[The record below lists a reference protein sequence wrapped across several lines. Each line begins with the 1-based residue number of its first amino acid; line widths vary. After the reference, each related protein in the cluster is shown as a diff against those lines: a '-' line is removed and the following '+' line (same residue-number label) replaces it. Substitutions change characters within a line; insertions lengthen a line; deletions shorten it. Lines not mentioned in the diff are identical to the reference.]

1 MIKSR
6 HNPSATTQLSSARST
21 TELTSSSED
30 FGFPSRHCYIY
41 FIRKIE
47 LIGAMGNEMGN
58 SNVTGVE
65 ASELDNVEAA
75 KAIMSLDSL
84 KGMSEMFWFNLEVFS
99 FLIILSF
106 LIPPSATEKYE
117 AEDVATNEPLKDAIV
132 SNVAEATNMVNQAN
146 LEEKHMESI
155 EDDPKQ
161 TEEQDQQE
169 SSEESA
175 PEQDAE
181 DLATNESLLDS
192 IISDDTDAAN
202 IVNEANLQKES
213 DQAHSFVA
221 EDEPNQ
227 QNSSEE
233 KEEEMKSNSA
243 LDALSRKEETQPI
256 LFVDLENNERAE
268 NPRIASAESYNADLK
283 EKTFSDENSPEP
295 PKRLIKLEIEE
306 ILVDSNVIDRN
317 EIRIEEVELQEE
329 DKVESKHIVFH
340 PGCTSSAESIN
351 TVFLDAVDSDLKAL
365 LIEEEIKEIDQSP
378 PKIDLDVNGKNLF
391 PKVESAQTK
400 IDGGM
405 VDNNNTQ
412 FSTISPGQEE
422 KLDKANG
429 RSEYS
434 ICGQL
439 MQEKDINGIDSCDSA
454 TVIESQHV
462 KEEDQQVEEEA
473 YNRSMVDEQKL
484 ENKIEELND
493 EDKHVEDKLSSS
505 ISDALAVS
513 SEDGMKGK
521 EDLDAED
528 AINTTA
534 ISNDAADLLE
544 EQNESTRDL
553 ISTLLEPERSLD
565 ESMTKETKD
574 PNAGGSA
581 AEERSEGPDEVFGG
595 QIKVLDASMS
605 KEENVHDLDL
615 VGTVNSASYQSESDD
630 NDKISIMLQQKYPNH
645 SKEVEEQHTEA
656 ESTIETSDKSIYA
669 GGDINNC
676 LNISSEVRAIIDKS
690 NSEADQVLAQENE
703 VSGFENIDANLDFAK
718 QPREYNSISEAAV
731 CIVKAESSTSET
743 IESLFYL
750 EKSSVEI
757 VNSESNSPQKDC
769 EKILLLDPI
778 ESANCLIDVSEN
790 QEMPASTANIF
801 EVKCEEPDK
810 TLPNHEKTAQDDTFG
825 FLTSIPDTKE
835 STIYDVNTTSILE
848 SSKEESDKSPLLSRK
863 NSKERELPSLE
874 RNDSRKLKIPLLSL
888 MKEDV
893 FTAESSDEK
902 AGLIPKNNDA
912 EMCLSTPKE
921 IASTSPKRRGKQK
934 PRSSLF
940 GSCMCCT
947 TTAN

>member
-1 MIKSR
+1 
-6 HNPSATTQLSSARST
+6 
-21 TELTSSSED
+21 
-30 FGFPSRHCYIY
+30 
-41 FIRKIE
+41 
-47 LIGAMGNEMGN
+47 MGNEMGN

-84 KGMSEMFWFNLEVFS
+84 K
-99 FLIILSF
+99 
-106 LIPPSATEKYE
+106 ATEKYD

-132 SNVAEATNMVNQAN
+132 SNVAEATNMVNQEN
-146 LEEKHMESI
+146 VEEKHMESI

-161 TEEQDQQE
+161 TEEQNQQE
-169 SSEESA
+169 SSEDSA

-202 IVNEANLQKES
+202 VVNEANLQKES

-268 NPRIASAESYNADLK
+268 NPRITSAESYNADLK
-283 EKTFSDENSPEP
+283 EKTFSDENSPEST
-295 PKRLIKLEIEE
+295 KKIDQIGDVMSEEIDESSTANSTSLKGNNIIDSLDGENGSCREE

-340 PGCTSSAESIN
+340 PGSTSSAESIN
-351 TVFLDAVDSDLKAL
+351 TVFLDAVDYDLKAL

-434 ICGQL
+434 IRGQL

-462 KEEDQQVEEEA
+462 KEEDQQVEGEA

-505 ISDALAVS
+505 ISDALVVS

-528 AINTTA
+528 VINTTA

-581 AEERSEGPDEVFGG
+581 AEERSEDPDEVFGG
-595 QIKVLDASMS
+595 QIKVLDTSMS
-605 KEENVHDLDL
+605 KEEHVHDLNL

-630 NDKISIMLQQKYPNH
+630 NGKSSIMLQQKSPNH
-645 SKEVEEQHTEA
+645 SKELEEQHTEA
-656 ESTIETSDKSIYA
+656 ESTIETSDKSICA

-676 LNISSEVRAIIDKS
+676 LNISSELRAIIDKS

-743 IESLFYL
+743 IESLFCL

-769 EKILLLDPI
+769 EKILLLDPL

-790 QEMPASTANIF
+790 QEIPASTANIF